1 MKIAGKTDVGMIRKT
16 NQDTFRIAVLCD
28 GIGFALV
35 CDGMGGVKGGDQAS
49 AIAKRMITSVIRD
62 NIQTGMMDDEL
73 HDLLL
78 RAIFEANR
86 QIYEQAQ
93 NQPEFAGMG
102 TTALAAIITPDC
114 AYIGHVG
121 DSRLY
126 QLHSGQFYQVTRDHS
141 RVQEMTGRGAAAS
154 RPEHHHP
161 GGRYRA
167 GCGCRFAGPSAVTG
181 RPATDVQRW
190 TFGVMQRPGDG
201 RCPFLSSD

>member
-78 RAIFEANR
+78 RAIFEA
-86 QIYEQAQ
+86 
-93 NQPEFAGMG
+93 
-102 TTALAAIITPDC
+102 T
-114 AYIGHVG
+114 
-121 DSRLY
+121 
-126 QLHSGQFYQVTRDHS
+126 
-141 RVQEMTGRGAAAS
+141 
-154 RPEHHHP
+154 
-161 GGRYRA
+161 
-167 GCGCRFAGPSAVTG
+167 
-181 RPATDVQRW
+181 
-190 TFGVMQRPGDG
+190 
-201 RCPFLSSD
+201 SDL